1 MNRYLSTIELEKEN
15 MTFNAGHTT
24 IFSATERE
32 PLHGHYYQVFTS
44 ITAWVCENG
53 MKFDYLFYKKQVGEL
68 CAQLN
73 QIFLMPMFSPYLQ
86 FSQDADY
93 YYFKFNQKTMP
104 FLKEDVKLMPLTN
117 ITIEELSRWFVSQLT
132 NDASELENFEI
143 EKIEEKVFSAPG
155 QSAGYIWQRGQQQ
168 PQFDL

>member
-1 MNRYLSTIELEKEN
+1 MKKYLTTLELEKES

-24 IFSATERE
+24 IFSATDRE
-32 PLHGHYYQVFTS
+32 PLHGHYYQVAVLVD
-44 ITAWVCENG
+44 AWVEENG
-53 MKFDYLFYKKQVGEL
+53 MKFDYRYYKQRVGAL
-68 CAQLN
+68 CQQLN
-73 QIFLMPMFSPYLQ
+73 QYMLMPLYSPYLE
-86 FSQDADY
+86 FSEDEQY
-93 YYFKFNQKTMP
+93 YYFKFNAKIMP

-117 ITIEELSRWFVSQLT
+117 ITIEELSRWFVAQLT

-143 EKIEEKVFSAPG
+143 EKIEVKVFSAPG